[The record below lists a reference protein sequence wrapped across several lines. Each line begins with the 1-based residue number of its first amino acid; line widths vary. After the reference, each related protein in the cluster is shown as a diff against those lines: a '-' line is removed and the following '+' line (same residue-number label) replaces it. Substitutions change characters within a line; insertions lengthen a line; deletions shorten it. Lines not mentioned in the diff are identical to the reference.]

1 MHSRSASRMRL
12 VILGLLALVLLLPQ
26 FSRQAFATE
35 GSNLVTSSAANDWQI
50 VSGGYQGNGTSA
62 KETSDDGAVK
72 MQKNVVPTDV
82 ENEFLVYVS
91 IDKTASMKELL
102 DQGTFYITTSNS
114 YHKYQPGTMYPE
126 GSIHGNSGT
135 VNPHGDGGRNY
146 QVTIRVHQSVGS
158 PVIYTYKD
166 LRSGTVPNCNNATGF
181 MSLPGMSGW
190 VIASQ
195 SVSLQGDELS
205 FDVYLDKV
213 DLRYRY
219 EVNLDSFV
227 DTMGENIDFLGVQYA
242 DGTSSFDESSKT
254 LTWNPT
260 MKSGATAEFTA
271 NPFQGWY
278 HNVSEL
284 VYKVRLNVS
293 SDSFVSGGTPAFRSN
308 SNLAN
313 EMLNNVNS
321 SATLNYTKKDLYG
334 KEPDTKASM
343 APKSPVVR
351 GLLYDFEFTKQDENG
366 KPLPGATFQLT
377 DASGNP
383 VKGSDGNLIT
393 ATSFSDG
400 SVKFRNLPWGTYGAK
415 ETAAPAGYRI
425 DPSTSTIPSATL
437 CWTTSKSTLTEDHSG
452 KHQADL
458 STDVDNAC
466 PSRDYPVVTNLPNL
480 ALNIYKYALTGEAK
494 TSLSGAKFTVR
505 RIDGTT
511 TLYTDKDCS
520 QELGDGSVTTDD
532 DGNAFIYG
540 LGAGEYEIEEVWVP
554 TGYSK
559 LQEPLRL
566 KIERTDGSGATAPE
580 FTASFYNKETDKWV
594 PATVENGVIKS
605 GLADVRNNPIGEL
618 PSTGGFGTMA
628 FTVAALCCV
637 GVAIA
642 CAWRLC
648 RCRK

>member
-1 MHSRSASRMRL
+1 MHSHNASRNK
-12 VILGLLALVLLLPQ
+12 LVLLGMLVLACLLSLLPQ
-26 FSRQAFATE
+26 RAAATE
-35 GSNLVTSSAANDWQI
+35 GSDLATSSAANDWQI
-50 VSGGYQGNGTSA
+50 VSGGYQGNSASA

-205 FDVYLDKV
+205 FDIYLDKV
-213 DLRYRY
+213 NLRYRY

-227 DTMGENIDFLGVQYA
+227 DTMGENIDFLDVAYA
-242 DGTSSFDESSKT
+242 DGTTSFDSSTKT
-254 LTWNPT
+254 LTWNPV
-260 MKSGATAEFTA
+260 MKSRATAEFSA

-284 VYKVRLNVS
+284 VYKVKLNVS
-293 SDSFVSGGTPAFRSN
+293 SSTFESGGTPDYRGN
-308 SNLAN
+308 GNLTSA
-313 EMLNNVNS
+313 MLNDVNS
-321 SATLNYTKKDLYG
+321 SATLNYTKKDLY
-334 KEPDTKASM
+334 KTDPDQTASM
-343 APKSPVVR
+343 NPASPVVR
-351 GLLYDFEFTKQDENG
+351 GLLYDFEFTKLDENG
-366 KPLPGATFQLT
+366 RPLPGATFQLT
-377 DASGNP
+377 DANGDPVNDADGNP
-383 VKGSDGNLIT
+383 VT

-400 SVKFRNLPWGTYGAK
+400 SVKFHNLPWGTYGAT

-425 DPSTSTIPSATL
+425 DASNSTIPAASL
-437 CWTTSKSTLTEDHSG
+437 CWTTSASSLTEDHADR
-452 KHQADL
+452 HQADL

-466 PSRDYPVVTNLPNL
+466 PTRDYPVVTNQPNL
-480 ALNIYKYALTGEAK
+480 ALNIFKYALNGSDK
-494 TSLSGAKFTVR
+494 TPLSGAKFTVSR
-505 RIDGTT
+505 VDGTT
-511 TLYTDKDCS
+511 TLYTDQACT
-520 QELGDGSVTTDD
+520 QELGSGSVATDD
-532 DGNAFIYG
+532 NGNTFIYG
-540 LGAGEYEIEEVWVP
+540 LGVGEYQIEEVWVP

-559 LQEPLRL
+559 LDKPLRL
-566 KIERTDGSGATAPE
+566 KIQRTDGDGASAPA
-580 FTASFYNKETDKWV
+580 FTASFYNEETGEWV

-605 GLADVRNNPIGEL
+605 GLADVKNQPIGEL
-618 PSTGGFGTMA
+618 PATGDSGRFPSVA
-628 FTVAALCCV
+628 AALCCIGFSV
-637 GVAIA
+637 A
-642 CAWRLC
+642 CAWRLR
-648 RCRK
+648 RCKE